1 MVQTGSSSPPLGRR
15 VLWFIGIWAASVT
28 AVGLLAEGLKRII
41 LG

>member
-1 MVQTGSSSPPLGRR
+1 MVEARSAPLARR

-28 AVGLLAEGLKRII
+28 AVGLLAETLKRII